1 MKKINRRNFL
11 ATTTTGAA
19 GVILVPT
26 ILQSCGTGNSF
37 NDRLRIAHIGVGSRG
52 QAEMK
57 HYFVSLDTSYSVA
70 TCDPF
75 RQRRDASAN
84 YINDSYK
91 KRGFKAPKCKSY
103 LNFEEIL
110 ERDDID
116 AVHITTPDH
125 WHVPAAIK
133 AARAGKHIMLAKPL
147 GLSYPNYKI
156 LEKELIAND
165 VRFHYGTQQRSMRHM
180 QLGVNMIKE
189 GLIGEIQKVEVWAP
203 GYNQVNSPVCN
214 EVPVPRNFD
223 FDLWT
228 GPARLNSY
236 CPERV
241 TNNSSWFQYDYS
253 IGFLGGWGAHPLDIM
268 IWALK
273 DRMNGTY
280 SCEGTG
286 RFWEPGGMYNNIKG
300 WDVHLEYETGVNV
313 RFVSAD
319 VATDTN
325 MIDYRTFKE
334 GNGTTFFGSKGW
346 ISLGRT
352 SAESNI
358 QELNT
363 KLNNFPKNKEG
374 RILSEENKMG
384 QMFIDVVNGK
394 TAETNPLDE
403 AILSDCISHMG
414 DIAIR
419 TGRKI
424 KWNAAK
430 GEVDN
435 DAEANSLFVREMRKP
450 YGV

>member
-1 MKKINRRNFL
+1 MKKITRRNFL
-11 ATTTTGAA
+11 SKTATGAA

-75 RQRRDASAN
+75 KQRRDASAN
-84 YINDSYK
+84 YINETYK
-91 KRGFKAPKCKSY
+91 KRGFKAPECKSY
-103 LNFEEIL
+103 LNFDEIL

-156 LEKELIAND
+156 LEKELAANN

-180 QLGVNMIKE
+180 QLGVDMIKN
-189 GLIGEIQKVEVWAP
+189 GLIGEIERVEVWAP
-203 GYNQVNSPVCN
+203 GFNPVNSPVCN
-214 EVPVPRNFD
+214 EVPVPGNFD
-223 FDLWT
+223 YDLWT
-228 GPARLNSY
+228 GPARLNPY

-268 IWALK
+268 IWAMK
-273 DRMNGTY
+273 DKMSGAY

-300 WDVHLEYETGVNV
+300 WDVHLEYETGVKV
-313 RFVSAD
+313 RFVSTD
-319 VATDTN
+319 VVNKTG

-352 SAESNI
+352 SAQSDI
-358 QELNT
+358 PELNA
-363 KLNNFPKNKEG
+363 KLNNFPKNKRG
-374 RILSEENKMG
+374 AILSEENKMG

-394 TAETNPLDE
+394 IAETNPLDE

-424 KWNAAK
+424 SWNPLK
-430 GEVDN
+430 GEVEN
-435 DAEANSLFVREMRKP
+435 DREANSLFVREMRKP
-450 YGV
+450 YTV